1 MDPPRLVR
9 PWVLLLLTLACRNPA
24 SEPATL
30 ATAVSHALAALP
42 WDHATSVGAPL
53 CPTLGPCDTIWL
65 EPRITLLPHPAPAF
79 FVPDARIALRVLDE
93 TPAIALPGLARLH
106 RPVRYGAWSECLAHR
121 HESAWPSLRR
131 VCVALGVAGDSV
143 GADTLHFALL
153 VLTPAEG
160 LKWPRV
166 RLVRQAQ
173 GGWRGQ
179 LLSLGGE

>member
-1 MDPPRLVR
+1 MDPPRLVG
-9 PWVLLLLTLACRNPA
+9 PWVLLLGILACRHPA

-30 ATAVSHALAALP
+30 QAAVSRVLATLP
-42 WDHATSVGAPL
+42 WDHATSAGEPL

-65 EPRITLLPHPAPAF
+65 EPRITQLPHPAPAF
-79 FVPDARIALRVLDE
+79 FVPDARTALRVLEED
-93 TPAIALPGLARLH
+93 PVAAIPGLARLH
-106 RPVRYGAWSECLAHR
+106 RPVRYGAWSECLARR
-121 HESAWPSLRR
+121 HDSAWPTLRR
-131 VCVALGVAGDSV
+131 ACVALGVAGDSL

-153 VLTPAEG
+153 VLTPVEG

-166 RLVRQAQ
+166 RLIRQAQ